1 MKLQILPE
9 QFAAAP
15 TLQQKKVQRWQQMI
29 GALIMIGCMVILL
42 PLVLRA
48 PRPDFLVP
56 STAVLV
62 LSTFLLFPLALF
74 ISVVWHEVGH
84 LLAGWSVGFRFV
96 LVTFG
101 PLRLARE
108 AGGLR
113 LSLIH
118 TNVMQWQGRALLV
131 PTEFGDFR
139 RQRMVLMAGGP
150 VATLLQ
156 LLLVMGVNYFL
167 RNQAISYG
175 FGLASLWLML
185 SAVMMLPATAVPQKI
200 GHLYTDAARIWQM
213 WRGGPQ
219 LDSQLALAH
228 LVEASLRGVPPGD
241 MDDAFVAAVLAA
253 PPESNEVL
261 GGYYVAH
268 TQALERG
275 KIETAAGF
283 LDRALA
289 LLQQQPPPLRSP
301 VIFATAA
308 YFVARYEQNLPQ
320 AQAWL
325 DLIRPAQYN
334 ALALEVEQI
343 QLRARAQ
350 VLLLA
355 GEQALAKTAALHS
368 LKMLNQSVDLGSAT
382 YEMRLL
388 QPILAEL
395 EDVTPA
401 PQLPQKMQPLLSQK
415 RPFFAASSR
424 GVLRWAIIVVV
435 GLLLGYF
442 WRELFPGQ
450 AVTAYQQGVAYM
462 EDGRMEAAIAAFNQ
476 AVALDAQFAQ
486 AYWGRGEA
494 YMALGEYETAVAD
507 FDRVVALHPTTFPSI
522 YIYRASAYTQLGDY
536 PAAIADYETLLSL
549 NPEDDLRRLAIESI
563 HLLQTAR

>member
-1 MKLQILPE
+1 MKLQVSPE
-9 QFAAAP
+9 QFDAAP
-15 TLQQKKVQRWQQMI
+15 TPQQKKAQRWQQVV
-29 GALIMIGCMVILL
+29 GALIMIGCMVVLL

-74 ISVVWHEVGH
+74 VSVVWHESGH
-84 LLAGWSVGFRFV
+84 LLAGWLVGFRFV

-118 TNVMQWQGRALLV
+118 TNVMQWQGRALMV
-131 PTEFGDFR
+131 PNEFGDFR
-139 RQRMVLMAGGP
+139 RQRMVLLAGGP

-156 LLLVMGVNYFL
+156 LLLVLGVNFL
-167 RNQAISYG
+167 LRHRAISYG

-200 GHLYTDAARIWQM
+200 GNLYTDAARIWQM

-219 LDSQLALAH
+219 LDSQLALAR

-241 MDDAFVAAVLAA
+241 MEDAFVASALAA
-253 PPESNEVL
+253 PPESNEAL

-268 TQALERG
+268 AQALERG
-275 KIETAAGF
+275 ELEAAARF
-283 LDRALA
+283 LDKTLA
-289 LLQQQPPPLRSP
+289 LVKQQPPPLRSP

-308 YFVARYEQNLPQ
+308 YFVARYEQNLPL

-325 DLIRPAQYN
+325 NLVRPEQYN
-334 ALALEVEQI
+334 ALALEVDQI
-343 QLRARAQ
+343 LLRARAQ
-350 VLLLA
+350 ALLLA
-355 GEQALAKTAALHS
+355 GEQALAKTAALQS
-368 LKMLNQSVDLGSAT
+368 LKLLNQSVDLGAAV
-382 YEMRLL
+382 YETHLL
-388 QPILAEL
+388 QALLAEL

-401 PQLPQKMQPLLSQK
+401 PQLPPAMQPVLSRK
-415 RPFFAASSR
+415 RPFFTASAR
-424 GVLRWAIIVVV
+424 GLLRWGILVVV
-435 GLLLGYF
+435 GLLLGFF
-442 WRELFPGQ
+442 WRELFPGR
-450 AVTAYQQGVAYM
+450 AVSAYQQGVAYM
-462 EDGRMEAAIAAFNQ
+462 EESQMEAAIAAFDR
-476 AVALDAQFAQ
+476 AIELDAQFAQ

-494 YMALGEYETAVAD
+494 YMALDDYETAVAN
-507 FDRVVALHPTTFPSI
+507 FDRVIAQHPTTFPSI
-522 YIYRASAYTQLGDY
+522 YLYRAAAYTQLGDY

-549 NPEDDLRRLAIESI
+549 DPDPQTRHLATESI
-563 HLLQTAR
+563 RILQTAD